1 MKRIYVNCFLI
12 MDQRH
17 QSNNRRF
24 RPTYVK
30 ILNTIQVRH
39 VRFTYAIISIFN
51 HIVSD
56 RIIYGFINTWQ
67 LHQFDECL
75 YAKHKR
81 NRGKVILS
89 LFIISTTVVEA
100 MMSHVKY
107 IWDNSQQVS
116 NSMSELLI
124 FSRQKDEDAI
134 ASLKKHSTSKSQNIC
149 DQ

>member
-1 MKRIYVNCFLI
+1 M
-12 MDQRH
+12 
-17 QSNNRRF
+17 
-24 RPTYVK
+24 
-30 ILNTIQVRH
+30 
-39 VRFTYAIISIFN
+39 
-51 HIVSD
+51 
-56 RIIYGFINTWQ
+56 
-67 LHQFDECL
+67 HQFDECL

-149 DQ
+149 DQCPNKYLILKEKHIIYFPPMTYVLKLPYPKFSRQLMRFQKRACKNIVF